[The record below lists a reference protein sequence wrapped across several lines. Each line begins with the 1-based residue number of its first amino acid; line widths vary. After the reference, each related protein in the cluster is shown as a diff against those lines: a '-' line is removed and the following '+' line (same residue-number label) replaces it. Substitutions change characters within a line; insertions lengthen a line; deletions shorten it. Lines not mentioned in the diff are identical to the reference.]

1 MPLYFSSKSNLCQ
14 QKGTINLHAGSLP
27 KYRGGSP
34 LNWQIINGEKKLG
47 ISVIKMIRA
56 LDAGPIYSQ
65 KKFLLH
71 KNYTIKHAHSIANY
85 LFPKMTLETIKNFVR
100 GISKPYPGAFFF
112 LKGKKVRLYNCQ
124 SSKLNP
130 ELTPGTIFVHRKK
143 KYIKCKINSVKIN
156 L

>member
-1 MPLYFSSKSNLCQ
+1 MQHIGKFKIYKQRKDSDGLIKWKNL
-14 QKGTINLHAGSLP
+14 NSM
-27 KYRGGSP
+27 
-34 LNWQIINGEKKLG
+34 E
-47 ISVIKMIRA
+47 VV
-56 LDAGPIYSQ
+56 
-65 KKFLLH
+65 
-71 KNYTIKHAHSIANY
+71 
-85 LFPKMTLETIKNFVR
+85 NFVR